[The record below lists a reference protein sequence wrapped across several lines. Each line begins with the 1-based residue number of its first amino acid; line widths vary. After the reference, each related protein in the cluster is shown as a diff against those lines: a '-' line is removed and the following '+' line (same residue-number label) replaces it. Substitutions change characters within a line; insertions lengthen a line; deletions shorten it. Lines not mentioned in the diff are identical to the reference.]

1 MMDRRTMLG
10 LLATAA
16 GSLQASGS
24 DLQAG
29 NAYRIS
35 DDEGGAE
42 LEWLSSS
49 SFRFVQRWQRQA
61 AIRKPIRGDKVPL
74 TLRVE
79 RDSLRFTT
87 RYLRVIVEK
96 KPLRLKVYDAAGKLL
111 LADITGPRKANGR
124 VVWER
129 GRQETEK
136 FWGLGPG
143 ARLDGQEPRAGI
155 VVETGVPFLISS
167 LGYGEYFRPAGFHRY
182 VFGQPRRVET
192 PVGAE
197 NEFCLYYGP
206 TPKEI
211 LEEHMAV
218 ERPPGKVDWET
229 FRLAR
234 RRPRGAWPL
243 SNPKLD
249 WDGLAELVRQLLRCS
264 YSAILLPAVDLA
276 AWRTAETQIR
286 RRASQL
292 AVHLPVVY
300 DSAPETGADGAAV
313 ARERERWTPFLAS
326 YGYEMQERGFPLVR
340 PLGMQYPRD
349 AQAVACDDAFMLGDE
364 LLVAPVTCDAGERS
378 IYLPAGQWTEWHTN
392 ARYEGRRVIKLAVA
406 PEWTPLFVKNGSVVP
421 VVEESGAR
429 RVAAHYY
436 PKLAGEFFF
445 YEEGS
450 GALTQ
455 LHAAPAGDLLR
466 LEIEPAE
473 ERVWEW
479 VVHHVPRP
487 SRATARGAE
496 LSPAQAREA
505 LAPDRWWYDES
516 KGNLHL
522 RVQPPSGSDH
532 VIYVTF

>member
-1 MMDRRTMLG
+1 MMDRRAMLG
-10 LLATAA
+10 FLATAA
-16 GSLQASGS
+16 GSLQASRS
-24 DLQAG
+24 ALQAG
-29 NAYRIS
+29 NAYRLS
-35 DDEGGAE
+35 DGQGGAE

-49 SFRFVQRWQRQA
+49 SFRLVQRWQPQA
-61 AIRKPIRGDKVPL
+61 GTRKPIRSDKVPV

-79 RDSLRFTT
+79 GDSLQFTT
-87 RYLRVIVEK
+87 RYLRVIVQR

-111 LADITGPRKANGR
+111 LEDIAGPRREHSR

-129 GRQETEK
+129 GRQESEK

-143 ARLDGQEPRAGI
+143 AGLDGQERQTGI
-155 VVETGVPFLISS
+155 VETGVPFLMSS

-182 VFGQPRRVET
+182 VFGQRRRVET

-197 NEFCLYYGP
+197 NEFCFYYGP

-211 LEEHMAV
+211 LEEHLAV

-234 RRPRGAWPL
+234 RPPRGTWTLP
-243 SNPKLD
+243 NPGLD
-249 WDGLAELVRQLLRCS
+249 WDGLAELIRRLLRCS
-264 YSAILLPAVDLA
+264 YSAILLPGVDLA
-276 AWRTAETQIR
+276 AWRTAGAQIR

-292 AVHLPVVY
+292 AVYVPVVY
-300 DSAPETGADGAAV
+300 DSAPDTDAEGAVV
-313 ARERERWTPFLAS
+313 ARKRARWASFLAS

-364 LLVAPVTCDAGERS
+364 LLVAPVGFDAEERS
-378 IYLPAGQWTEWHTN
+378 LYLPAGQWTEWHTN
-392 ARYEGRRVIKLAVA
+392 ARYEGRRAIKLVA
-406 PEWTPLFVKNGSVVP
+406 EPGWMPLFVKNGSIVP
-421 VVEESGAR
+421 VVEEAGAR

-436 PKLAGEFFF
+436 PRPAGEFFF

-455 LHAAPAGDLLR
+455 LHAAPAGELLR
-466 LEIEPAE
+466 LQIEPEE

-487 SRATARGAE
+487 SRATAGGTE
-496 LSPAQAREA
+496 LRPAQAREA
-505 LAPDRWWYDES
+505 LRPGQWWYDES
-516 KGNLHL
+516 QANLHL
-522 RVQPPSGSDH
+522 QVQPPAGSDH
-532 VIYVTF
+532 VVYVTF